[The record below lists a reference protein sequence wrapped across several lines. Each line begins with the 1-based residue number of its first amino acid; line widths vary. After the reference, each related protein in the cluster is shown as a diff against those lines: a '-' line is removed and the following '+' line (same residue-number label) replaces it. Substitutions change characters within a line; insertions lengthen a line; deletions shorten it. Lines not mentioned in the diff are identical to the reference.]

1 MNIEF
6 CGPVINAPDGGISY
20 RVLVN
25 GITVACRVSMEAL
38 QDIDP
43 KTNQYDP
50 IAQFNAHSSSLLSI
64 AERKIRNGDI
74 KDNVVWVFTG
84 DL

>member
-1 MNIEF
+1 MDIEF
-6 CGPVINAPDGGISY
+6 LGPAVNAPDGGVSY

-25 GITVACRVSMEAL
+25 GETVACRVSMEAL

-43 KTNQYDP
+43 GRYQNDP
-50 IAQFNAHSSSLLSI
+50 ISQFNSHSSTLLSI
-64 AERKIRNGDI
+64 AEQKIMSGDI
-74 KDNVVWVFTG
+74 KDNVVWVFTR

>member
-6 CGPVINAPDGGISY
+6 IGPVVSAPDGGISY

-25 GITVACRVSMEAL
+25 GETVACRVSMEAL

-43 KTNQYDP
+43 ERRQDDP
-50 IAQFNAHSSSLLSI
+50 ISQFNAHSSILLSI
-64 AERKIRNGDI
+64 AEQKIRNGNI
-74 KDNVVWVFTG
+74 EDNVVWVFTG